1 MRKYS
6 NAGGTKAK
14 DTASNRKQ
22 DANEL
27 DLGVA
32 SSPSRA
38 NGTGRRTKKQTKQ
51 QKELKSSDAKDK
63 QTNTTINATPPVE
76 NKNITPLPGFQQ
88 AFGSTE
94 IGKFSEAFFN
104 SSPTPNDTSTPE
116 HHHHPLHHH
125 HHHHLSEQQ
134 QHQQQQPTPQ
144 QQQQLQ
150 LLHHSQRTATPQQ
163 QAHHQL
169 SGGTVE
175 QLLMDSLHTY
185 ESDVDTL
192 SPQQQQQQ
200 QQQSWDH
207 AVAPGTTMASLDRLS
222 SYESCHNGAS
232 ISSSA
237 AAAAA
242 AAAGYNLQI
251 GTSFHPSYYESSS
264 YSSDHAVDSPLG
276 SYFSEMTCNEFVN

>member
-6 NAGGTKAK
+6 NAGGTKSKEA
-14 DTASNRKQ
+14 ANSRKQ

-27 DLGVA
+27 DSGVS
-32 SSPSRA
+32 SSPSR
-38 NGTGRRTKKQTKQ
+38 GTGRRTKKLTKQ
-51 QKELKSSDAKDK
+51 QKEQLKSADAKDK
-63 QTNTTINATPPVE
+63 QTSAGPAVPATPPVE

-104 SSPTPNDTSTPE
+104 SSPTPTTDTSTPE
-116 HHHHPLHHH
+116 HHHHHHPLHHH
-125 HHHHLSEQQ
+125 PLSE
-134 QHQQQQPTPQ
+134 HQQQQQ
-144 QQQQLQ
+144 QQHQ
-150 LLHHSQRTATPQQ
+150 LLHHSQRTSTPQQQQQQQQ

-175 QLLMDSLHTY
+175 QLMMDSLHTY

-192 SPQQQQQQ
+192 SPQQQQQAWEHTGT
-200 QQQSWDH
+200 S
-207 AVAPGTTMASLDRLS
+207 GTTMGSLDRLS
-222 SYESCHNGAS
+222 SYESCHNGGN
-232 ISSSA
+232 ISS
-237 AAAAA
+237 A